1 MNPPVKNS
9 LLLFLFL
16 VFNYAGK
23 AEKIIWNAKTDFI
36 DIAER
41 IELLEDTQGKLNIDQ
56 VNALALKGKFRP
68 SKQKVLHFGFTSSV
82 YWLKFSLQNLTS
94 DSLLLVLEQ
103 AVLPVADLYFKDKN
117 GNWLC
122 YKAGYDV
129 NLNKKIIRNHFQVYP
144 LSGANTEYYIKL
156 ISYSPPVPV
165 KIWRVPAYEEI
176 STDQK
181 INYGLYTG
189 ILLFVILYNTFLFFS
204 LGKFTYLHYALQV
217 LLYLL
222 CSAAVMDG
230 YIIYFFP
237 GINLTFLYYF
247 IPLLGMANLSVYAL
261 LFLDIKTYA
270 PDIYKFSVG
279 VVIYF
284 VSYVFWCFLL
294 PQHVVLALNQVHA
307 LASLGFMFLL
317 GLKVGR
323 NKYKLGYYFA
333 LAYLIYFSVVIIE
346 IIYIQTG
353 APTYFFRI
361 SHVSI
366 AILIEAILLTYLLSK
381 RFSWEKQEI
390 EVAKQEAQTLLL
402 KKTLEN
408 EQLVRNQNVRL
419 EETVK
424 QRTKE
429 IEHQKEI
436 AEDAL
441 AAKEVLLKEI
451 HHRVKNN
458 LQTISSMLMLQSSTL
473 GDSDA
478 KEALLQSQ
486 SRVRSIAVVHQKLY
500 QNDGLEKVELNGL
513 VDDLTAQV
521 KSLYQLQAKKI
532 EVKQNIPETHIFID
546 KAIPIGLIINE
557 LLTNSYKHAFTEIE
571 TGSILITFEDVVAVN
586 EHGLPGSKKVRL
598 TYFDSG
604 KGIAS
609 PDMISSPSRLGL
621 RLVNL
626 LSLQIGAVMEYSN
639 KRGSKFVFTF
649 DITL

>member
-1 MNPPVKNS
+1 MNLPRKNTI
-9 LLLFLFL
+9 LLFLFL
-16 VFNYAGK
+16 AFNHAGK
-23 AEKIIWNAKTDFI
+23 AQSIIWNGKTDFI

-41 IELLEDTQGKLNIDQ
+41 IELLEDPQGKLNIDE
-56 VNALALKGKFRP
+56 VSKLAVTGNFRP

-82 YWLKFSLQNLTS
+82 YWLKFSLQNLTG

-103 AVLPVADLYFKDKN
+103 AVLPVADLYFKDPN
-117 GNWLC
+117 GNWQC
-122 YKAGYDV
+122 YKAGYNI
-129 NLNKKIIRNHFQVYP
+129 NLNKKAVRNHFQIYP
-144 LSGANTEYYIKL
+144 LRTGSTDYYIKL

-165 KIWRVPAYEEI
+165 KIWRAQGYEEI

-189 ILLFVILYNTFLFFS
+189 ILLFVILYNTFLSFS
-204 LGKFTYLHYALQV
+204 LRKFTYLHYALQV
-217 LLYLL
+217 WLYLL

-294 PQHVVLALNQVHA
+294 PQHIVLVINQVHA
-307 LASLGFMFLL
+307 LASLGFMFFL
-317 GLKVGR
+317 GIKVGR

-353 APTYFFRI
+353 APAYFFRI

-366 AILIEAILLTYLLSK
+366 AILIEAVLLTYLLSK

-390 EVAKQEAQTLLL
+390 EIARQEAQALLL
-402 KKTLEN
+402 KKTIEN
-408 EQLVRNQNVRL
+408 EQLVRNQNVKL

-473 GDSDA
+473 SDSDA
-478 KEALLQSQ
+478 KNALLQSQ

-500 QNDGLEKVELNGL
+500 QNDGLEKVELHGL

-521 KSLYQLQAKKI
+521 L
-532 EVKQNIPETHIFID
+532 E
-546 KAIPIGLIINE
+546 LIHRS
-557 LLTNSYKHAFTEIE
+557 T
-571 TGSILITFEDVVAVN
+571 
-586 EHGLPGSKKVRL
+586 P
-598 TYFDSG
+598 YF
-604 KGIAS
+604 
-609 PDMISSPSRLGL
+609 R
-621 RLVNL
+621 
-626 LSLQIGAVMEYSN
+626 E
-639 KRGSKFVFTF
+639 
-649 DITL
+649 